1 MVRDGERRKKRREGR
16 DAREAFYHT
25 VNNTKMIGTV
35 MAVSRLEAQQHN
47 TKTTQST

>member
-1 MVRDGERRKKRREGR
+1 MVRDSERRKKREGR

-25 VNNTKMIGTV
+25 VNNTKMI
-35 MAVSRLEAQQHN
+35 MAVSRLEAQ

>member
-25 VNNTKMIGTV
+25 VNNTKVICTV
-35 MAVSRLEAQQHN
+35 FGVSRLEAQHNN
-47 TKTTQST
+47 TKTTQTP

>member
-1 MVRDGERRKKRREGR
+1 MVRERRKKREGR

-25 VNNTKMIGTV
+25 VNNNTKMIGTV